1 MAQSDAEAVTWYRRA
16 AQQGEPY
23 GQCNLGFMY
32 QYGKG
37 VPKDLVQAA
46 EWFRKA
52 ADQGNENARK
62 ALAELR

>member
-1 MAQSDAEAVTWYRRA
+1 
-16 AQQGEPY
+16 
-23 GQCNLGFMY
+23 MY

-52 ADQGNENARK
+52 ADQGTENARK